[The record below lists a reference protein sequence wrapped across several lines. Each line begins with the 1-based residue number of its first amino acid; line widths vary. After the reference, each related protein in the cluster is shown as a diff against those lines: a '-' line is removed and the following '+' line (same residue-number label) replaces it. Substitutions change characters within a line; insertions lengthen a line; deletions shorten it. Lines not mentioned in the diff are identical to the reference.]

1 MLKALIIKEVTT
13 TIFDLRFVVATLLCV
28 VLIPLGMYV
37 SRKDYEG
44 RLARY
49 RREHTQYRQRHE
61 KGLDGEAPDVKAQGF
76 RPPSPLSILASGVDS
91 FMPDR
96 VITSYS
102 GLYSIAKESRVGNA
116 HSLLFGK
123 ADFVFSVTFI
133 LSLAALV
140 LSFNAISGERETG
153 TLRLMI
159 ANSVP
164 RGHLLLGKLVGVYIA
179 LLIPFFLSLAIA
191 LLVFEASPD
200 VSIASPEIGPTL
212 LVILGT
218 TALFLFGMVTLGICI
233 STFTRTSADSIV
245 LSFLIWAT
253 LALGIP
259 KLSPMLAD
267 VLCRVERPDLVSL
280 KKRLVAED
288 IDREL
293 VAETTKLREEV
304 YTRHNV
310 PPRMFSPGNPML
322 QEADAEFIPKFQSLL
337 EQYRKRSA
345 EALQQMEQDYQRRIH
360 VRSLLA
366 VNLSRISPVCSYT
379 YVVTTLSGTGTGE
392 PDSFVR
398 NARQYQDAVQHNIYD
413 KVTLMRAYGAT
424 IPMRA
429 DGYDPQNMSL
439 PDMVYSYPTLTSALA
454 ETWPD
459 VLLLGLSCALF
470 WALAFMRLSKYDVR

>member
-1 MLKALIIKEVTT
+1 MLKTLIIKEVTT
-13 TIFDLRFVVATLLCV
+13 TIFDLRFVVATLLCM

-49 RREHTQYRQRHE
+49 RREHAQYRQRHE
-61 KGLDGEAPDVKAQGF
+61 KGISGNVLEVKAQGF
-76 RPPSPLSILASGVDS
+76 RPPSPLSIFASGVDS

-96 VITSYS
+96 VVTSYE
-102 GLYSIAKESRVGNA
+102 GLYSTAKESRAGNT

-164 RGHLLLGKLVGVYIA
+164 RGHILLGKLVGIYVA
-179 LLIPFFLSLAIA
+179 LLIPFFLSLVIA
-191 LLVFEASPD
+191 LLVLETSPD
-200 VSIASPEIGPTL
+200 VSIAAPEIGPPL
-212 LVILGT
+212 LVILGIT
-218 TALFLFGMVTLGICI
+218 GLFLFGMVTLGVCI

-245 LSFLIWAT
+245 LSFLVWAT

-259 KLSPMLAD
+259 KVSPMLAD
-267 VLCRVERPDLVSL
+267 VLYPIERPDVFNL
-280 KKRLVAED
+280 KKRLLAED

-293 VAETTKLREEV
+293 IAETTKLRERV
-304 YTRHNV
+304 YTRHNL
-310 PPRMFSPGNPML
+310 PMNMASSAPEF
-322 QEADAEFIPKFQSLL
+322 QKADAELKLEFQPLL

-345 EALQQMEQDYQRRIH
+345 EALQRMEQDYQRRIH

-366 VNLSRISPVCSYT
+366 VNLSRLSPVCSYT

-392 PDSFVR
+392 PDNFLR
-398 NARQYQDAVQHNIYD
+398 NAQQYQDTVKSNIYD
-413 KVTLMRAYGAT
+413 KVAVMRIGWGASYSY
-424 IPMRA
+424 A
-429 DGYDPQNMSL
+429 DGYDHRSISL
-439 PDMVYSYPTLTSALA
+439 PDMAYSYPTLTSALA
-454 ETWPD
+454 EIWPD
-459 VLLLGLSCALF
+459 ILLLGLFSTLF
-470 WALAFMRLSKYDVR
+470 WVLAFARLNKYDVR